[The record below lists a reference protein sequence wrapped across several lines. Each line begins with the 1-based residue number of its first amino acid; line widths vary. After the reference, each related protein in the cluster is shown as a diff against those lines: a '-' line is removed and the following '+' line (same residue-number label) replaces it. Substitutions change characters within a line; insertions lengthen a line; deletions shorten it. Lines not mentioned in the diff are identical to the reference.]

1 MADHSWSF
9 SQELFSQVF
18 HKFHK
23 MVLLV
28 SMKIVLCTRGSVL
41 SLRIDDSS
49 RKLKKQGE
57 TSAVLGFLIDYLMSD
72 DKSTQKHT

>member
-1 MADHSWSF
+1 MGKWQSSSF

-23 MVLLV
+23 MVLLL

-41 SLRIDDSS
+41 SLHIDDSS

-57 TSAVLGFLIDYLMSD
+57 TSAVLGLLIDYLMSD
-72 DKSTQKHT
+72 W